1 MQGVVHSVAAV
12 LRPKPATATAVPAK
26 AAGRRL
32 LQLASVPAWAKP
44 SIDLGKS
51 ISVDSSD
58 TLNEEAAD
66 DSIDAQMAALRSKV
80 RPYDDRWCC

>member
-12 LRPKPATATAVPAK
+12 LRPKPATATTVPAK

-32 LQLASVPAWAKP
+32 LELASVPAWAKP

-58 TLNEEAAD
+58 TLNEEDAD
-66 DSIDAQMAALRSKV
+66 DSIDAQVDALGNKV
-80 RPYDDRWCC
+80 KPYDHSWCC